1 MGKTLKTSTLR
12 LLVPKVLRAPALPAI
27 LAIVWVM
34 AIMAVTASPAR
45 AKQLGTAL
53 GFGGQ
58 IYTVTAGPY
67 GTLFPG
73 SRTYSAT
80 TPVLALDTT
89 LPGAAPTRQ
98 LVPSSAD
105 GNLEISPALIYEDS
119 SKTLFV
125 VWVSTNAAAGSLI
138 ELTSYDGSHWSPAI
152 TILSNIYAPK
162 TPPQL
167 AMTRDTHQEVDPASG
182 APVTRHRTVLHI
194 VWSEDSASGK
204 YQAYYAPVIFE
215 EGAWIGSVPTP
226 THLNTFDAP
235 DQAGQAGPGAG
246 AGPFSSPL
254 VFAPTV
260 QGGRDTSTAI
270 AGFASNVSGMLTAA
284 EIDVLPEELRILADS
299 CSAAILANG
308 AQYFPNQLGTLATQ
322 IQNVILS
329 DGAAFQGEALQAIA
343 TAAQSLIT
351 AGASDVTTMANRTRA
366 TIVEIGARFAKR
378 GLRIDP
384 SAPGVALPQIVE
396 IVVPGAPSHFLQF
409 RVTATRPSPAAGA
422 NGLQLFL
429 SRTGQDALA
438 AWTSANGSS
447 VFYTSTQ
454 PDGSWS
460 SVNQLQTSST
470 MSLQQ
475 AYQVLEQRMQY

>member
-1 MGKTLKTSTLR
+1 MHKTLRSFFAFLAVIP
-12 LLVPKVLRAPALPAI
+12 LCLALA
-27 LAIVWVM
+27 A
-34 AIMAVTASPAR
+34 AGATPAR
-45 AKQLGTAL
+45 ADHLGTAL
-53 GFGGQ
+53 GSGGQ
-58 IYTVTAGPY
+58 IYTVTAGTY

-73 SRTYSAT
+73 SQTYPAA

-105 GNLEISPALIYEDS
+105 GDVDVSPALIYEDS

-125 VWVSTNAAAGSLI
+125 VWVSSNAASSLI
-138 ELTSYDGSHWSPAI
+138 ELTSYDGSNWSPAI
-152 TILSNIYAPK
+152 TILSNVYASK

-167 AMTRDTHQEVDPASG
+167 AMTRDTHQEADPASG
-182 APVTRHRTVLHI
+182 SPVTRHRTVLHI
-194 VWSEDSASGK
+194 VWSEDSASAK

-215 EGAWIGSVPTP
+215 EGAWIGTVPTP
-226 THLNTFDAP
+226 IQLNTFDAP

-246 AGPFSSPL
+246 PGPFNSPL

-270 AGFASNVSGMLTAA
+270 AGFASNVSGMLTST
-284 EIDVLPEELRILADS
+284 EIDVLPEELRILADA
-299 CSAAILANG
+299 CSAAVLANG
-308 AQYFPNQLGTLATQ
+308 AKYFPNQLAALATQ
-322 IQNVILS
+322 VQNVILS
-329 DGAAFQGEALQAIA
+329 DGGAFQPEALQAIA
-343 TAAQSLIT
+343 AAAQSLIT
-351 AGASDVTTMANRTRA
+351 AGAPDVTTMAGRTRA

-384 SAPGVALPQIVE
+384 GAPGVVLPRIVE
-396 IVVPGAPSHFLQF
+396 ILAPGAPSHFLQF
-409 RVTATRPSPAAGA
+409 RVTASRPSPAVGA
-422 NGLQLFL
+422 PGLQLFL
-429 SRTGQDALA
+429 SRSGLDALA
-438 AWTSANGSS
+438 AWTNATGSA